1 VRAKTAV
8 GSPGRIR
15 GVREAI
21 LLLLLV
27 PGIARAQPPPP
38 PLDSF
43 LPRLPLVAGPGSGY
57 RTPAPSLLRTL
68 GAGAAV
74 RPILSAGDTL
84 AAAGDLPPFAAIGFA
99 SGVAAVPRGD
109 GTADVYV
116 AHDYS
121 WSAGFGGAVV
131 SRLLLDLRNAGVL
144 TADYVLDGSE
154 WYSRLVSATA
164 AGAREGFLRPVVLFG
179 EGTITGP
186 RHGVV
191 AALDARNG
199 TLTDLPWLGRFA
211 HRGLAFVP
219 LSSGRLAAVMTE
231 DGGSRPSQL
240 YLYLADGDSDFLTGR
255 GRLYVFRA
263 DWDPILGRPVNPSG
277 LSRGRPVSG
286 RFVPVAAEEA
296 VDPDALENRSRA
308 SRAMEFVR
316 PGGVTPDRERNDAFY
331 FTDGGD
337 NALFDLSSGL
347 PLTRTGRLYHATLNA
362 FDPTEVTELSVVLD
376 GDQGDDLFRPDDL
389 AGDGS
394 SLVIQ
399 ENPRTERGLRVARV
413 LRYDLR
419 ARTLTPLAECA
430 ERDRIGRELPEGVG
444 GTWET
449 HGIVSAEDLFGPDT
463 WLLTVEAPSIEAPLF
478 GLRGEGGQLLL
489 LTGPGHRSEKERQ

>member
-1 VRAKTAV
+1 VRAKAAV
-8 GSPGRIR
+8 GRRRFAR
-15 GVREAI
+15 GLRGA
-21 LLLLLV
+21 LLLLLA
-27 PGIARAQPPPP
+27 PGGARGQPPPP
-38 PLDSF
+38 PLQSL
-43 LPRLPLVAGPGSGY
+43 LPRPPLTAGPGSGY
-57 RTPAPSLLRTL
+57 RTAEPSLLRTL
-68 GAGAAV
+68 GAGV
-74 RPILSAGDTL
+74 GIRPILTAGDTL
-84 AAAGDLPPFAAIGFA
+84 AGSGDIPSFAAIGFA
-99 SGVAAVPRGD
+99 SAVAAAPRGD

-131 SRLLLDLRNAGVL
+131 SRLLLDLGNAGVL

-154 WYSRLVSATA
+154 WYSRLTSAVA
-164 AGAREGFLRPVVLFG
+164 AGVREGFLRPVVLLG

-186 RHGVV
+186 HHGVV
-191 AALDARNG
+191 TALDTRGG

-231 DGGSRPSQL
+231 SGGVRPSQL

-255 GRLYVFRA
+255 GQLYVLQA
-263 DWDPILGRPVNPSG
+263 DRDPILGRPINPSA
-277 LSRGRPVSG
+277 LSRSRPLGG
-286 RFVPVAAEEA
+286 RFVSVTAEEA
-296 VDPDALENRSRA
+296 VDPDALEIRSRA
-308 SRAMEFVR
+308 VQAMEFVR
-316 PGGVTPDRERNDAFY
+316 PGGVAPDRERNDAFY

-337 NALFDLSSGL
+337 NGVFDLASGL
-347 PLTRTGRLYHATLNA
+347 PLTRSGRLYHVTMDA
-362 FDPTEVTELSVVLD
+362 FDPTRVTELSVLLD
-376 GDQGDDLFRPDDL
+376 GDQGDDIFRPDDL
-389 AGDGS
+389 ASDERA
-394 SLVIQ
+394 LMIQ

-419 ARTLTPLAECA
+419 SRTLTPLAECA
-430 ERDRIGRELPEGVG
+430 ERDRLGRALPEGVG

-449 HGIVSAEDLFGPDT
+449 RGIVGAADLFGPDT

-489 LTGPGHRSEKERQ
+489 LTGPGHRSEEKRQ